1 MKNYT
6 VAEVAEIFKRS
17 KKTIY
22 RWREK
27 GIFREVIQVKDGYLI
42 SEKEVLRVIE
52 ERTQLLSET
61 SSFVKS
67 I

>member
-6 VAEVAEIFKRS
+6 IAEVAEIFKRS

-22 RWREK
+22 RWREE
-27 GIFREVIQVKDGYLI
+27 GIFHEVIQVKDGYLI

-52 ERTQLLSET
+52 ERTKRAN
-61 SSFVKS
+61 F
-67 I
+67 

>member
-6 VAEVAEIFKRS
+6 IAEVAEIFKRS

-22 RWREK
+22 RWREE

-42 SEKEVLRVIE
+42 PEREVLRVIE
-52 ERTQLLSET
+52 ERTRKNYDVM
-61 SSFVKS
+61 F
-67 I
+67 

>member
-6 VAEVAEIFKRS
+6 ITEVAKIFKRS

-22 RWREK
+22 RWREE

-42 SEKEVLRVIE
+42 PENEVLRVIE
-52 ERTQLLSET
+52 EKTRRA
-61 SSFVKS
+61 
-67 I
+67 

>member
-6 VAEVAEIFKRS
+6 IAEVAEIFRRS

-22 RWREK
+22 RWREE

-42 SEKEVLRVIE
+42 PEKEILRVIE
-52 ERTQLLSET
+52 EKTQ
-61 SSFVKS
+61 K

>member
-6 VAEVAEIFKRS
+6 VKEVAGIFKRS

-22 RWREK
+22 RWREE

-42 SEKEVLRVIE
+42 PEKEVLRVIE
-52 ERTQLLSET
+52 EKTKRL
-61 SSFVKS
+61 
-67 I
+67 

>member
-6 VAEVAEIFKRS
+6 IAEVAEIFKRS

-22 RWREK
+22 RWREE

-42 SEKEVLRVIE
+42 PEKEVLRVID
-52 ERTQLLSET
+52 ERTKLTVSL
-61 SSFVKS
+61 
-67 I
+67 

>member
-22 RWREK
+22 RWREE
-27 GIFREVIQVKDGYLI
+27 GIFREVIQVKDGYLF
-42 SEKEVLRVIE
+42 SETEIKRVIK
-52 ERTQLLSET
+52 ERT
-61 SSFVKS
+61 KS
-67 I
+67 NDEAIGRLFE

>member
-6 VAEVAEIFKRS
+6 VAEVAAIFKRS

-22 RWREK
+22 RWREE
-27 GIFREVIQVKDGYLI
+27 GIFREVIQVKDRYLI

-52 ERTQLLSET
+52 ERTRRE
-61 SSFVKS
+61 
-67 I
+67 

>member
-6 VAEVAEIFKRS
+6 IAEVGEIFKRS

-22 RWREK
+22 RWREE

-42 SEKEVLRVIE
+42 PEKEVLRVIE
-52 ERTQLLSET
+52 ERTKRE
-61 SSFVKS
+61 
-67 I
+67 